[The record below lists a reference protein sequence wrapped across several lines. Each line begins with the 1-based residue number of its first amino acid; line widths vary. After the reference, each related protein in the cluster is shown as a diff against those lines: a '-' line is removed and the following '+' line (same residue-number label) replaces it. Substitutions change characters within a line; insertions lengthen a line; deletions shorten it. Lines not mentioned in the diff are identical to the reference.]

1 METHRNSDMS
11 QIAAAHVT
19 LLMLIIMLPILVN
32 LRSSILSELAVSPF
46 ISISI
51 AQSHV
56 LKVTWIPNLSEK
68 C

>member
-1 METHRNSDMS
+1 METLRNSDMS
-11 QIAAAHVT
+11 HIAAAHVT
-19 LLMLIIMLPILVN
+19 FLMLIIMLPILVN

-51 AQSHV
+51 AQGHV
-56 LKVTWIPNLSEK
+56 LKVTWTPNLSEK